1 MDIGDISKRIS
12 GLLIPGGRDLMP
24 SCYNENTLFDLAPES
39 PERIEFEF
47 SLLREIIRLKKPI
60 MGICYGMQI
69 VNVMQGGSLYQDLGS
84 QLDRTID
91 HRQGTH
97 SISVRDNPFLE
108 TGRQTVN
115 SSHHQGVKKLGEGLV
130 SFATAEDGLVEAFYR
145 EGYGFLVGVQWH
157 PERMEGPWTEGLFR
171 RFVGEC
177 LAG

>member
-1 MDIGDISKRIS
+1 MEIGDIAEKIS

-24 SCYNENTLFDLAPES
+24 SYYNENTLFSIEPES
-39 PERIEFEF
+39 PERIKFEF
-47 SLLREIIRLKKPI
+47 SLLREIIRLKKPV

-69 VNVMQGGSLYQDLGS
+69 VNVMHGGSLYQDIRS
-84 QLDRTID
+84 QLGGTLD
-91 HRQGTH
+91 HRQGSH
-97 SISVRDNPFLE
+97 SISVLDNPFLWG
-108 TGRQTVN
+108 GRQTVN

-157 PERMEGPWTEGLFR
+157 PERMEGPWKEGLFR